1 MSVLPIIKGTSYMIP
16 LRINQFNE
24 TLNIQINSGIFFQQL
39 TYAIVCI
46 IFYIVYSSNAVAASP
61 GS

>member
-1 MSVLPIIKGTSYMIP
+1 MIP